1 MTIPNLNVMLHILAQ
16 KYPDMWKV

>member
-1 MTIPNLNVMLHILAQ
+1 MTIPNLNAMLHILAQ